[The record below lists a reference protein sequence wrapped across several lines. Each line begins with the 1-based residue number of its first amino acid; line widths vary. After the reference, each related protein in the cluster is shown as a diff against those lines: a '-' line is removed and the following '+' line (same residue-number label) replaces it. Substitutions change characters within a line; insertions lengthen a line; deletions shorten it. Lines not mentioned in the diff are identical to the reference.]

1 MKRLFFT
8 IILFIDLL
16 IFSEVF
22 IPMDITQNDHLKAYG
37 AVYNFLRNVGGK
49 IEWVLNYKGGSF
61 IVPDCIFIREYCK
74 TRKIIYKL
82 IGSEEIAAIK
92 QTVSENNME
101 IVYLEK
107 AAKIAVFTA
116 LTLGKET
123 IMSEEPWDDA
133 VILVLEYAEIPYDKI
148 YIDDILNGK
157 LKDYEWIHL
166 HHEDFTGQYGKFYKS
181 FKTAS
186 WYIAHKRW
194 LEIKA
199 KERGFNDV
207 PTLLKKVAVNIA
219 KYASNGGFLFAMC
232 SATDTIDI
240 ALSALKTDIVPP
252 EFDYTP
258 IDPDYAS
265 RLNFAVSFAF
275 SNFNLIT
282 NPNIYEFSDIDV
294 SNYNVP
300 PESGKED
307 FFLFDFSAKQD
318 PIPTMLCQNHQKLI
332 HGFMGQTSTF
342 NMRTIKDSVV
352 IMGYL
357 KDMKRAKYLYGGYGK
372 GFFTFYGGHDP
383 EDYAHRIG
391 DPPTDVSKYK
401 NSPGYRLI
409 LNNILFPAMRKKKMK
424 T

>member
-22 IPMDITQNDHLKAYG
+22 IPMNTTQNDHLKAYG
-37 AVYNFLRNVGGK
+37 AVYNFLGNVGGK

-61 IVPDCIFIREYCK
+61 IVPDCSYIREYCK
-74 TRKIIYKL
+74 KRKITNEL

-116 LTLGKET
+116 LTLGKEA

-157 LKDYEWIHL
+157 LKDYEWVHL

-181 FKTAS
+181 FKTAG

-199 KERGFNDV
+199 KERGFGDV

-219 KYASNGGFLFAMC
+219 KYVSNGGFLFAMC

-240 ALSALKTDIVPP
+240 ALSALKTDIVPS

-258 IDPDYAS
+258 IDADYAS
-265 RLNFAVSFAF
+265 RLDFTVSFAF
-275 SNFNLIT
+275 GNFNLIT
-282 NPNIYEFSDIDV
+282 DPNIYEFSDIDV

-300 PESGKED
+300 AEFGEED
-307 FFLFDFSAKQD
+307 FFLFDFY
-318 PIPTMLCQNHQKLI
+318 LI
-332 HGFMGQTSTF
+332 
-342 NMRTIKDSVV
+342 RLL
-352 IMGYL
+352 YL
-357 KDMKRAKYLYGGYGK
+357 L
-372 GFFTFYGGHDP
+372 
-383 EDYAHRIG
+383 
-391 DPPTDVSKYK
+391 
-401 NSPGYRLI
+401 
-409 LNNILFPAMRKKKMK
+409 
-424 T
+424 